1 MDIDNYFYIVL
12 VFLFLIISISIILWR
27 IEKNSKK
34 IYKNIIEGSV
44 SHEKNLET
52 MNKYILEINS
62 LLTTY
67 KQTIEEKTFELKKYK
82 EGAEIIKTKGMF
94 TSLISILEF
103 VDQFKNKSKNLDEV
117 SQNYVEAIKDKIEI
131 LLNNSG
137 VEMFKPELNKNV
149 LEVQGCSP
157 SLTTKKTKDTSKAN
171 LIANVVKPG
180 YKLQISKD
188 KFIFLKNAEVEVY
201 ELDKQP

>member
-12 VFLFLIISISIILWR
+12 VFLSLITSISIILWR

-34 IYKNIIEGSV
+34 IYKNIIEGSMH
-44 SHEKNLET
+44 HEKNLET
-52 MNKYILEINS
+52 MNKYILEINE

-67 KQTIEEKTFELKKYK
+67 KLTIEEKSFELKKYK
-82 EGAEIIKTKGMF
+82 EGADIIKTKGIF
-94 TSLISILEF
+94 ISLIGILEF
-103 VDQFKNKSKNLDEV
+103 VEQYKNKSKNLDEI

-137 VEMFKPELNKNV
+137 VEIFKPKLNNNV
-149 LEVQGCSP
+149 LEEQGCSP
-157 SLTTKKTKDTSKAN
+157 SLNTKKTKDTSKAN

-188 KFIFLKNAEVEVY
+188 EFIFLKNAEVEVY
-201 ELDKQP
+201 ELEK